1 MKKFK
6 FNIRGNKYDVE
17 IKSLEAG
24 VANLEVN
31 GTTYTVELEKEERL
45 SKTPILRRAPIVTPQ
60 DAHKIKKTEGSV
72 YKVKAPLPGNI
83 LTITVKEG
91 DEVSKGDP
99 MLVYEAMKM
108 ENKLTAEKAGVVT
121 RIHVKPGDS
130 VLQEDILLEMELS

>member
-6 FNIRGNKYDVE
+6 FNIRGNNYDVE

-24 VANLEVN
+24 IANLEVN
-31 GTTYTVELEKEERL
+31 GTTYTVELEKEEKI
-45 SKTPILRRAPIVTPQ
+45 SKTPILRRAPIETPRN
-60 DAHKIKKTEGSV
+60 AHKIKKTEGSIF
-72 YKVKAPLPGNI
+72 KVKAPLPGNI

-130 VLQEDILLEMELS
+130 VLQEDVLFEMELS

>member
-31 GTTYTVELEKEERL
+31 GTTYMVELEKEERP
-45 SKTPILRRAPIVTPQ
+45 SKTPVLRRAPIATPQ
-60 DAHKIKKTEGSV
+60 DAHKIKKTEGSI

-91 DEVSKGDP
+91 DEISKGDP

-108 ENKLTAEKAGVVT
+108 ENKLTAEKAGIVK
-121 RIHVKPGDS
+121 RILVKPGDS
-130 VLQEDILLEMELS
+130 VLQEDVLIEMELS

>member
-17 IKSLEAG
+17 IKSLDAG
-24 VANLEVN
+24 IANLEVN
-31 GTTYTVELEKEERL
+31 GTTYIVELEKEERL
-45 SKTPILRRAPIVTPQ
+45 SKTPVLRRALIETPQ
-60 DAHKIKKTEGSV
+60 DAHKIKKTEGNV

-83 LTITVKEG
+83 LTIAVKEG

-108 ENKLTAEKAGVVT
+108 ENKLTAEKAGVVR

-130 VLQEDILLEMELS
+130 VLQEDVLLEMELS

>member
-17 IKSLEAG
+17 IKSLDASI
-24 VANLEVN
+24 ANLEVN
-31 GTTYTVELEKEERL
+31 GTTYIVELEKEERL
-45 SKTPILRRAPIVTPQ
+45 SKTPVLRRALIETPQ
-60 DAHKIKKTEGSV
+60 DAYKIKKTEGNV

-83 LTITVKEG
+83 LTIAVKEG

-99 MLVYEAMKM
+99 ILVYEAMKM

-130 VLQEDILLEMELS
+130 VLQEDVLLEMELS